1 MKNERIKTF
10 SKQVWNL
17 MTDDEQGHFYYD
29 VGMTNFVELTSKLL
43 HLEPPTGTA
52 LYAVLDELTKEPI
65 SLDYIRDQIFGKAQ
79 ELDDKNLSGLGCL
92 LDEYIVHQD
101 QKFNQITRQILEAVM
116 TYEDNYDLYYDLY
129 FERVKTILKEQK

>member
-1 MKNERIKTF
+1 MNDERIKTF

-17 MTDDEQGHFYYD
+17 MTDDEQGNFYYD

-52 LYAVLDELTKEPI
+52 YNAVLDELTKQPI
-65 SLDYIRDQIFGKAQ
+65 SLDYIRDQIFDKAH
-79 ELDDKNLSGLGCL
+79 ELDDKNLSGLVCL

-101 QKFNQITRQILEAVM
+101 QKLNQITRQILEAVM
-116 TYEDNYDLYYDLY
+116 TYEDNYDLYFD
-129 FERVKTILKEQK
+129 RVKTILKEQK